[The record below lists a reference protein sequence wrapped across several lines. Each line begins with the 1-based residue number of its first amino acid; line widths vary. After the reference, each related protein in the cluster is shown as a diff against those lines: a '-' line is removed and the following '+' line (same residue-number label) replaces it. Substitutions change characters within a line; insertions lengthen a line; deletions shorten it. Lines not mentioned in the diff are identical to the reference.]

1 LSLVPED
8 EDFVS
13 EVELFDSD
21 DELEGDSFELSFASA
36 LSLALSLASL
46 PPSTPED
53 LRA

>member
-1 LSLVPED
+1 MSED
-8 EDFVS
+8 E
-13 EVELFDSD
+13 LFASD
-21 DELEGDSFELSFASA
+21 EELEERESFELSLDPA